1 MPGRCSGCWRGVPVL
16 PERFAAYLAAAGE
29 QIRWRRARPVLL
41 RELRTHLM
49 DQRDDCA
56 AAGLDEEAAQAEALR
71 QMGDPVA
78 VGTELDR
85 VHRPRPQWG
94 LLAFVWLLA
103 LACGFLR
110 VWLTRGVVYG
120 GVRSEPTALALLQGT
135 AVFLGAYFLDYTF
148 LGRHGKALYAA
159 ALAAGVL
166 SLWQSP
172 HVNNASYFTRY
183 VVLAYPVVY
192 AAWIYA
198 WRGRGLRGLLAAV
211 GGGVPLVCIG
221 LLVPYTFGTGLL
233 LVTGLCL
240 LVLAARQDWFG
251 AGRRLSLLLP
261 AGVAAALAG
270 TAGWL
275 LLRGAGAGR
284 LQALLHPELDPLGAG
299 YAALT
304 VRSALAG
311 ANWLGEGV
319 LEGTF
324 AGYGYWDVIPAG
336 GSDFLLTTLIH
347 ALGWMP
353 FLLLLAAFGA
363 LVAWLL
369 VKALRQQNQLGR
381 MVAVAVV
388 LTLGLQ
394 GLCSVVLNLGLVLTS
409 AAFPLLVGNLHTV
422 LDMAL
427 LGLALSVFRQER
439 IPEERPEPHPPVL
452 RRPRVSWRDGELV
465 IALGRWE

>member
-1 MPGRCSGCWRGVPVL
+1 M

-103 LACGFLR
+103 LACGLLR

-120 GVRSEPTALALLQGT
+120 GVRPEPTALALLQGT

-148 LGRHGKALYAA
+148 LGRHGRALYAA
-159 ALAAGVL
+159 ALAAGLL
-166 SLWQSP
+166 SLWLSP
-172 HVNNASYFTRY
+172 RVNYASYFTRY
-183 VVLAYPVVY
+183 VVLFYPVVY
-192 AAWIYA
+192 AAWVYL
-198 WRGRGLRGLLAAV
+198 WRGRGVKGLLAAI
-211 GGGVPLVCIG
+211 GGGVPLACIG
-221 LLVPYTFGTGLL
+221 LMAPYVLGMAVLA
-233 LVTGLCL
+233 VTGLCL
-240 LVLAARQDWFG
+240 LEVAGWRDWFG
-251 AGRRLSLLLP
+251 AGRRLSMLLP
-261 AGVAAALAG
+261 AGVAAVAAG
-270 TAGWL
+270 GL
-275 LLRGAGAGR
+275 FFGGFGAQRFR
-284 LQALLHPELDPLGAG
+284 LLLHPELDPLGAG
-299 YAALT
+299 YQALT
-304 VRSALAG
+304 VRSALEG

-324 AGYGYWDVIPAG
+324 AGYGYWDVFPAG

-347 ALGWMP
+347 ALGWLP

-394 GLCSVVLNLGLVLTS
+394 GLCSVVLNLGFVLAS
-409 AAFPLLVGNLHTV
+409 ASFPLLVGNLHTV
-422 LDMAL
+422 VTMAL
-427 LGLALSVFRQER
+427 IGLALSVFRQER
-439 IPEERPEPHPPVL
+439 IPEECPEPHPPVF

-465 IALGRWE
+465 IALGRRE